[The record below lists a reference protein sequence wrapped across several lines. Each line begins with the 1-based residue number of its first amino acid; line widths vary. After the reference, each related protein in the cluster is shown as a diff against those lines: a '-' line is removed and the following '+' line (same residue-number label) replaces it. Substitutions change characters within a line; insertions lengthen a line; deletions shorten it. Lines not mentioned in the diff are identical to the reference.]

1 MGIKKIFNDNF
12 NKGVSVFQ
20 MFLMGTMILGAIVSN
35 QLLIL
40 FSMTTCLIGYLEPGQ
55 ERFSI
60 KLNLSKP

>member
-1 MGIKKIFNDNF
+1 MEMKKIFNKNF

-35 QLLIL
+35 HLVIY
-40 FSMTTCLIGYLEPGQ
+40 FSMVACLAGYLEPDT

-60 KLNLSKP
+60 KLNFPLP